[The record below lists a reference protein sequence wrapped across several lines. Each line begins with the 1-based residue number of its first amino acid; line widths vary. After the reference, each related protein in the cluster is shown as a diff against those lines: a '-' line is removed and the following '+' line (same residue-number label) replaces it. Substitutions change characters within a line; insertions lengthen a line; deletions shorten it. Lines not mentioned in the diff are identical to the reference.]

1 MKKNIFDK
9 LENKVPMPKGG
20 KTNGTVMKQKNI
32 EMTSPTNLKKFQL
45 KEQAKLEKEQLLGTR
60 LCFHGV

>member
-32 EMTSPTNLKKFQL
+32 EMTSPTESQKVSVK
-45 KEQAKLEKEQLLGTR
+45 GTGKAR
-60 LCFHGV
+60 KRTATWY

>member
-9 LENKVPMPKGG
+9 LENKVPMPKDG

-32 EMTSPTNLKKFQL
+32 EMTSPTESQK
-45 KEQAKLEKEQLLGTR
+45 
-60 LCFHGV
+60 V